1 MTTEYTDEQAEQM
14 MREIAACDYY
24 PKDIT
29 QADIEDYLAK
39 EKSGEAVFTSA
50 ENIDT
55 TDERIKAA
63 EDLFMKE
70 RAEHI
75 NRHNDELGIETNK
88 EMLRDL
94 NEELALFRIK
104 QYADVVKEMKAEFQV
119 DKFRLYNTFKDK
131 EVLKTYTDEQIKNAV
146 LSSWHTKK
154 AIEEMEKVLRKWED
168 EEKKNNNRSD
178 EEE

>member
-1 MTTEYTDEQAEQM
+1 MTSPEDDEEEIPIEERLEQIFK
-14 MREIAACDYY
+14 EIMECDYY

-29 QADIEDYLAK
+29 QADMEDYVAK

-50 ENIDT
+50 EAVDT
-55 TDERIKAA
+55 IDERIKVA
-63 EDLFMKE
+63 EELFMEE
-70 RAEHI
+70 RAERI
-75 NRHNDELGIETNK
+75 NRRNDELGIEPNK

-131 EVLKTYTDEQIKNAV
+131 EVLKRTQTSK
-146 LSSWHTKK
+146 
-154 AIEEMEKVLRKWED
+154 
-168 EEKKNNNRSD
+168 
-178 EEE
+178 